1 MRSQAWGYAIGER
14 ATGLQ
19 ATLLRFAPQRACNPT
34 VRLLKVTEEAQDAEL
49 HLCDVWKP
57 IRGG

>member
-1 MRSQAWGYAIGER
+1 
-14 ATGLQ
+14 
-19 ATLLRFAPQRACNPT
+19 LLRFAPQRACNPT